1 MDLNTI
7 RTLINQRNQ
16 YNEQISKINGYLNQQ
31 YEAAFMSG
39 NIEQLRMLSEIL
51 SSSKTSVASQQ
62 TTPSMQQ
69 ASQQTAQSPSA
80 TTQQTKSIIPAK
92 KQILEV
98 KKEIKKT
105 SQEDANEQHLN
116 TWRENVAQMSRND
129 LKENKK
135 SIERQIEEYKLAAE
149 NADNS
154 SEKTKNLLSA
164 EYYMKCMSILNDQI
178 EVEERK
184 ASKHFEAMANAALTR
199 KDIAKNK
206 QSISEAPSAE
216 EISSRN
222 NKTTSDDDSK
232 KSKSK
237 LGSDTKKPKIKLQI
251 EASKSDDG
259 SESNVETPASNIV
272 NDIEGS

>member
-51 SSSKTSVASQQ
+51 SSSKASSASQQ

-69 ASQQTAQSPSA
+69 ASQQTAQSKNAS
-80 TTQQTKSIIPAK
+80 QQTKSIIPAK

-98 KKEIKKT
+98 KKETKKT

-135 SIERQIEEYKLAAE
+135 SIERQIDEYKLAAE

-154 SEKTKNLLSA
+154 
-164 EYYMKCMSILNDQI
+164 
-178 EVEERK
+178 
-184 ASKHFEAMANAALTR
+184 
-199 KDIAKNK
+199 
-206 QSISEAPSAE
+206 
-216 EISSRN
+216 
-222 NKTTSDDDSK
+222 
-232 KSKSK
+232 
-237 LGSDTKKPKIKLQI
+237 
-251 EASKSDDG
+251 
-259 SESNVETPASNIV
+259 
-272 NDIEGS
+272 